1 MINFK
6 KLKIIWQLQDIKSI
20 HFMMLIKIN
29 KIKVCSV
36 INKIN
41 IKISKLIKD

>member
-29 KIKVCSV
+29 KIKVCNV
-36 INKIN
+36 MN
-41 IKISKLIKD
+41 